1 MLSIKDMK
9 SEKLEKTLSEAM
21 QAELEQ
27 PAVNEDELFVLAEYD
42 DRAAEKSGYSNY
54 SYWSSTLRVF
64 FKNKV
69 AVFLLVVLAVL
80 LLFTFLQPYLPGQYP
95 ANLVVNHPQTGKQLS
110 NMSPSLTTV
119 YTGAPAGT
127 QFVPHEGYYATDNV
141 LLSLARR
148 AKFSVVEY
156 GGEWCKVVYTDPTSG
171 VQTSGYVMN
180 NDYTKLNLPEDP
192 AAVPYESYSNK
203 GMNLYSEPVE
213 LWYAVDNVLSSI
225 NRGTK
230 FTVVE
235 YGEDWCKIEIKGET
249 GYVQN
254 NFQTKLKL
262 PEDPTAVPYQCSSNY
277 KINLYSAP
285 IDYSNGGNALYARV
299 ADFTLNEDGTVTA
312 AKDVDLCII
321 PTSHA
326 FWFGTNNIGQDL
338 WARVWS
344 GTRTSLFI
352 GFAVA
357 IVEALVGILVGVLWG
372 YVRQLDRILT
382 EVYNVID
389 NIPNTIILILIS
401 YILKPS
407 MKTLIFAMCL
417 TGWLGMARFIRNQIV
432 IIRDRDYNMAS
443 RCLGTSTW
451 RIIMKNLL
459 PYLVSVITLRM
470 ALSIPGAIGSEVFI
484 TYIGLGLPVDTPSLG
499 NLINE
504 GRKLITSPTL
514 MYQLIFPTI
523 VLSIVTISFYII
535 GNAFADAADPKNHV

>member
-1 MLSIKDMK
+1 MFSITDHK
-9 SEKLEKTLSEAM
+9 SQKLEKALSDQLQNGLNQENI
-21 QAELEQ
+21 
-27 PAVNEDELFVLAEYD
+27 NEDELFVPADYD
-42 DRAAEKSGYSNY
+42 ETAAEKSGYSNY
-54 SYWSSTLRVF
+54 SYWQSTLRVF

-69 AVFLLVVLAVL
+69 AVFLLFVLVAL

-95 ANLVVNHPQTGKQLS
+95 ANLINNHPQTGKQIS
-110 NMSPSLTTV
+110 NLAPSFTTV
-119 YTGAPAGT
+119 MMTAPAGT
-127 QFVPHEGYYATDNV
+127 TFNAEEVKGYEG
-141 LLSLARR
+141 
-148 AKFSVVEY
+148 
-156 GGEWCKVVYTDPTSG
+156 
-171 VQTSGYVMN
+171 
-180 NDYTKLNLPEDP
+180 
-192 AAVPYESYSNK
+192 
-203 GMNLYSEPVE
+203 
-213 LWYAVDNVLSSI
+213 WYAVNNVLASLKA
-225 NRGTK
+225 RTK

-235 YGEDWCKIEIKGET
+235 YGEEWCKVEYDGLT
-249 GYVQN
+249 GYVKN

-262 PEDPTAVPYQCSSNY
+262 PEDPTAVPYESRSNF
-277 KINLYSAP
+277 KIDMYSAP
-285 IDYSNGGNALYARV
+285 VEYTNNGSSLYAS
-299 ADFTLNEDGTVTA
+299 ADAFTLNGDGTATA
-312 AKDVDLCII
+312 NGEVELRIL
-321 PTSHA
+321 PSEHA

-352 GFAVA
+352 GFVVA
-357 IVEALVGILVGVLWG
+357 FVEALIGILVGVLWG
-372 YVRQLDRILT
+372 YVRKLDRLLT

-401 YILKPS
+401 YIMKPS
-407 MKTLIFAMCL
+407 LQTLIFAMCL

-432 IIRDRDYNMAS
+432 IIRDRDYNLAS

-451 RIIMKNLL
+451 RIILKNLL

-504 GRKLITSPTL
+504 GRKLITSASL
-514 MYQLIFPTI
+514 RYQLIFPAI